1 MKFHALSEI
10 SLLNLFCSKNYVYF
24 YNYMLISDSSFGILN
39 YNFFLLPAG
48 HKPETSRRPASRSPS
63 PSSVSQQNTRNEHSS
78 SDFNIAKPKIRPGLY
93 FCEFTHFLQWKQ
105 INTLTAFS

>member
-39 YNFFLLPAG
+39 YNVFYYQLVINLRHQEGLPLDLHLLVLLAN
-48 HKPETSRRPASRSPS
+48 KTLEMSILVVTSILLN
-63 PSSVSQQNTRNEHSS
+63 Q
-78 SDFNIAKPKIRPGLY
+78 K
-93 FCEFTHFLQWKQ
+93 
-105 INTLTAFS
+105 